1 MEIHYFESIGSP
13 SGFNK
18 TEIEIM
24 ISLNDRNFTSDLN
37 DNTSVAYMEVSND
50 IVNAVS
56 IFILRPT

>member
-1 MEIHYFESIGSP
+1 MEIHYFEFTGSP
-13 SGFNK
+13 PGFNK

-56 IFILRPT
+56 IFILRRK

>member
-1 MEIHYFESIGSP
+1 
-13 SGFNK
+13 
-18 TEIEIM
+18 M

-56 IFILRPT
+56 IFILRPK